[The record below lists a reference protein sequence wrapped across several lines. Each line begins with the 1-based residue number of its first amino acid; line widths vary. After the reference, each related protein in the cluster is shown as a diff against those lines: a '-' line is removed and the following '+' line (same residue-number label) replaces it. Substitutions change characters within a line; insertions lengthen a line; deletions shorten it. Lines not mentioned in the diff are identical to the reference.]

1 MIHYRSIFFFIGW
14 LLVILAG
21 AMLFPLV
28 FELTSQGQDAKAY
41 GLSMAV
47 TLFLGGLLV
56 SSHKTDHSLTLGKRD
71 TFLLTLL
78 SWTFSIL
85 FSTLPFLLSNANL
98 SLTDAFFESVSGMT
112 TTGATILT
120 GLDHANV
127 GILIWRAMLHWL
139 GGIGIVVM
147 ALTIMADLRIGGMEL
162 FQADGGVDPTDKLF
176 PRIRQITQTIFLSY
190 ISVTII
196 GIAALYSAKLSF
208 VDAFCHTLSCIS
220 TGGFSNYD
228 ASIGHYNSLPVE
240 LILTALMIIGGLP
253 QLLFARLW
261 VGKYTSLFEDSQLK
275 TYIRILIFVVLS
287 VSLWRILNAREPSF
301 PILVHTLFNITS
313 VMTTTG
319 FASEN
324 YILWGSFATILFFIL
339 PFIGGCTGSTTG
351 GLKIFRLQV
360 IWTVILVQLKKLRR
374 PHGIFLPKFKGKEL
388 SESLVQSIIG
398 FVMLFFL
405 SCFGL
410 ALLLSFLGLDF
421 ITAFSGACSM
431 LTNLGPCLS
440 PLVGPE
446 GTYAH
451 FTNDVKWLLM
461 IGMIFGR
468 LELLTLYIL
477 FLPSFWKD

>member
-14 LLVILAG
+14 LLIILAG
-21 AMLFPLV
+21 AMLFPLF
-28 FELTSQGQDAKAY
+28 FEIFLNGSDVKAY
-41 GLSMAV
+41 GLSAAI
-47 TLFLGGLLV
+47 TLFLGGLFV
-56 SSHKTDHSLTLGKRD
+56 SSHKTDHTLTLGKRD
-71 TFLLTLL
+71 TFLLTIL
-78 SWTFSIL
+78 SWTISIL
-85 FSTLPFLLSNANL
+85 FSTFPFLFSKINL
-98 SLTDAFFESVSGMT
+98 TLTDAFFESVSGMT
-112 TTGATILT
+112 TTGATILKD
-120 GLDHANV
+120 LDHMNV
-127 GILIWRAMLHWL
+127 GILVWRAMLHWL

-147 ALTIMADLRIGGMEL
+147 ALTIMADLRIGGMEV
-162 FQADGGVDPTDKLF
+162 FQTDGGADPSEKLF

-190 ISVTII
+190 ISITII
-196 GIAALYSAKLSF
+196 GIAALYSVKLSF

-220 TGGFSNYD
+220 TGGFANYD
-228 ASIGHYNSLPVE
+228 SSIGHYKSLPVE
-240 LILTALMIIGGLP
+240 LILTGLMVIGGLP

-261 VGKYTSLFEDSQLK
+261 VGKYTSLLEDSQLK
-275 TYIRILIFVVLS
+275 IYIKTLIFIVLS
-287 VSLWRILNAREPSF
+287 ISLWRILNGRDPALS
-301 PILVHTLFNITS
+301 ILVHTLFNITS

-324 YILWGSFATILFFIL
+324 YLTWGPFAVILFFIL

-360 IWTVILVQLKKLRR
+360 VWTVIVVQLKKLRR

-388 SESLVQSIIG
+388 SEGLVQSVIG

-410 ALLLSFLGLDF
+410 ALILSFLGLDF

-446 GTYAH
+446 GTY
-451 FTNDVKWLLM
+451 TNFEPVVKWCFM